1 MANKPSANSHL
12 LTCSEVIDSLILH
25 RKKRIMDSSEHE
37 ENINPDQDSQN
48 QENPQSDPMTDYAP
62 KKAKSMMPVIIGV
75 AFVLMAV
82 LLYFFIQNR
91 GLKEEVEAT
100 QVELNQAVLQLDSIG
115 SELDQKILEI
125 TRLGGDVDTLLL
137 VKAELEAEKKK
148 LLSTRTANRQLI
160 VGLSDKVDGYQELLV
175 LKDQEIIILKKQNEA
190 LFTEN
195 TTLKVEKNQL
205 SDSINSLAGDR
216 DQLSEQVAIAS
227 KLRVTGMKIFAVNS
241 KGKER
246 ESEFRNR
253 HVENL
258 RIEFMVNEN
267 RVAPIEGKGL
277 LVRVIAPDN
286 NVLFDVTRG
295 SGSFNFE
302 GREMFYTAKK
312 EILYDRA
319 SQKVT
324 LLYNKGSEYA
334 LGKHTVEVYTDDYLM
349 GRGSFVVK

>member
-1 MANKPSANSHL
+1 MDKNEQ
-12 LTCSEVIDSLILH
+12 SENTN
-25 RKKRIMDSSEHE
+25 E
-37 ENINPDQDSQN
+37 EQN
-48 QENPQSDPMTDYAP
+48 QEEIQQDHLDEYAQ
-62 KKAKSMMPVIIGV
+62 KKGKGMMPIILGV
-75 AFVLMAV
+75 SFVLACV

-91 GLKEEVEAT
+91 NLKEEVAET
-100 QVELNQAVLQLDSIG
+100 QTELNQAVLQLDSIG
-115 SELDQKILEI
+115 NELDIKIMEI
-125 TRLGGDVDTLLL
+125 TKLGGDVDTLLL
-137 VKAELEAEKKK
+137 IKEELEGEKRKLLTTNSRNRAAMAELK
-148 LLSTRTANRQLI
+148 
-160 VGLSDKVDGYQELLV
+160 DKVDGYQELLIIKDKEIEV
-175 LKDQEIIILKKQNEA
+175 LKEQNEV

-205 SDSINSLAGDR
+205 SDSISSIAETR

-227 KLRVTGMKIFAVNS
+227 TLKATGMKIFSVNS

-253 HVENL
+253 HIENI
-258 RIEFMVNEN
+258 RIEFTVSEN
-267 RVAPIEGKGL
+267 KVAPIEGKGL

-312 EILYDRA
+312 EILYDRS

-324 LLYNKGSEYA
+324 LLYNKGSEYD
-334 LGKHTVEVYTDDYLM
+334 LGKHTVEVYTDDYMM

>member
-1 MANKPSANSHL
+1 
-12 LTCSEVIDSLILH
+12 
-25 RKKRIMDSSEHE
+25 MDTNDQVENTNE
-37 ENINPDQDSQN
+37 EQN
-48 QENPQSDPMTDYAP
+48 QEAQNSSESQYEHLEEFAP
-62 KKAKSMMPVIIGV
+62 KKSKNMMPVFLVV
-75 AFVLMAV
+75 AFILMAV
-82 LLYFFIQNR
+82 LLYFFVQNK
-91 GLKEEVEAT
+91 GLKEEVETT
-100 QVELNQAVLQLDSIG
+100 QAELNSTVLQLDSIG

-148 LLSTRTANRQLI
+148 LLTGRSSNRRAISDLK
-160 VGLSDKVDGYQELLV
+160 DKVDGYQELLV
-175 LKDQEIIILKKQNEA
+175 IKDQEIKVLKEQNEV

-205 SDSINSLAGDR
+205 SDSINSIAENR

-227 KLRVTGMKIFAVNS
+227 TLKVTGMKIFAVNS

-246 ESEFRNR
+246 ENEFRNR

-258 RIEFMVNEN
+258 RIEFIVNEN

-312 EILYDRA
+312 EILYDRS

-334 LGKHTVEVYTDDYLM
+334 LGKHTVEVYTDDYMM

>member
-1 MANKPSANSHL
+1 
-12 LTCSEVIDSLILH
+12 
-25 RKKRIMDSSEHE
+25 MDTNDQVENTNE
-37 ENINPDQDSQN
+37 EQN
-48 QENPQSDPMTDYAP
+48 QEAQNSSESQYEHLEEFAP
-62 KKAKSMMPVIIGV
+62 KKSKNMMPVFLVV
-75 AFVLMAV
+75 AFILMAV
-82 LLYFFIQNR
+82 LLYFFVQNK
-91 GLKEEVEAT
+91 GLKEEVETT
-100 QVELNQAVLQLDSIG
+100 QAELNSTVLQLDSIG

-148 LLSTRTANRQLI
+148 LLTGRSSNRRAISDLK
-160 VGLSDKVDGYQELLV
+160 DKVDGYQELLV
-175 LKDQEIIILKKQNEA
+175 IKDQEIKVLKEQNEV

-205 SDSINSLAGDR
+205 SDSINSIAENR

-227 KLRVTGMKIFAVNS
+227 TLKVTGMKIFAVNS

-246 ESEFRNR
+246 ENEFRNR

-258 RIEFMVNEN
+258 RIEFIVNEN

-312 EILYDRA
+312 EILYDRS
-319 SQKVT
+319 SQKVA

-334 LGKHTVEVYTDDYLM
+334 LGKHTVEVYTDDYMM

>member
-1 MANKPSANSHL
+1 
-12 LTCSEVIDSLILH
+12 
-25 RKKRIMDSSEHE
+25 MDTNDQAENTNE
-37 ENINPDQDSQN
+37 EQN
-48 QENPQSDPMTDYAP
+48 QEAQNQEKQLEEFAP
-62 KKAKSMMPVIIGV
+62 KKSKSMMPVFLGV

-82 LLYFFIQNR
+82 LLYFFMQNR
-91 GLKEEVEAT
+91 SLKEEVAET
-100 QVELNQAVLQLDSIG
+100 QTELNQAVLQLDSIG
-115 SELDQKILEI
+115 SALDQKILEI
-125 TRLGGDVDTLLL
+125 TRLGGDVDTLLMI
-137 VKAELEAEKKK
+137 KAELEGEKRK
-148 LLSTRTANRQLI
+148 LLTTNSRNKNAIADLK
-160 VGLSDKVDGYQELLV
+160 DKVDGYQELLV
-175 LKDQEIIILKKQNEA
+175 LKDQEIKVLKEQNEV

-205 SDSINSLAGDR
+205 SDSITSIAENR
-216 DQLSEQVAIAS
+216 DQLSEQVALAS
-227 KLRVTGMKIFAVNS
+227 TLKVTGMKIFAVNS

-258 RIEFMVNEN
+258 RIEFTVNEN

-302 GREMFYTAKK
+302 GREMFYTVKK
-312 EILYDRA
+312 EILYDRS

-334 LGKHTVEVYTDDYLM
+334 LGKHTVEVYTDDYMM